1 MPQWPGICFWLKKPF
16 LETGV
21 SGVSKK
27 GKRHCFRKQEF
38 SGVSFPSFPSLATP
52 MMMVMTMTVAISLSP
67 SATKSNQGPT
77 SCLHCLHLNIRL
89 RLKKGTKDRLQKV
102 ILDVNSCLCKPQVS
116 LAALLHYFVFF
127 QILMADQEEPL
138 KGQTSAIQRVRHA
151 SQKLE
156 SADTTAF
163 LSKFFLLYHQTRRY

>member
-1 MPQWPGICFWLKKPF
+1 MARHLF
-16 LETGV
+16 LVEETFFGN
-21 SGVSKK
+21 G
-27 GKRHCFRKQEF
+27 CFRSFQKRKKALF
-38 SGVSFPSFPSLATP
+38 SKTRNFRCVFFVLSVLGNSDDDGDDNDSRHS
-52 MMMVMTMTVAISLSP
+52 SP

-102 ILDVNSCLCKPQVS
+102 ILDVNSSLCKPQVS